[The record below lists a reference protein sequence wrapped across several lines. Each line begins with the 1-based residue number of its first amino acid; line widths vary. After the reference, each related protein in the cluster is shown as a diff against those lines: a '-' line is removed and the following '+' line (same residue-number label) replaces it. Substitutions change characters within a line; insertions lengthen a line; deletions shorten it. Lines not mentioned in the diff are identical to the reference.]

1 MCARVQRNTREPSCA
16 GSVPGRKGGRLFAG
30 PVEFSTGEIALLL
43 AIVLAPSLLLGV
55 VGAWFVARRRPA
67 GGRWPWA
74 ILGFLGGLV
83 LGLSIQWFGTAVL

>member
-1 MCARVQRNTREPSCA
+1 M
-16 GSVPGRKGGRLFAG
+16 LAG

-55 VGAWFVARRRPA
+55 VGAWFIARRHPK

-74 ILGFLGGLV
+74 ILGFAGGLM
-83 LGLSIQWFGTAVL
+83 LGLSLQWFGTSIF